1 MVMHSRGVQGDEK
14 KGEQAVGL
22 AQEIGC
28 FQGHLPCGWR
38 PGAGEPTRQNPRFL
52 RGRWSC
58 LPLPI
63 EPASLQL
70 CLLGHSPR
78 MVTGVAEL
86 LLCSQLCFSL
96 LQGRAQDRSPP
107 RASLVGCLDI
117 YLISHN
123 PSLLFAKIFRVHDI
137 YQ

>member
-1 MVMHSRGVQGDEK
+1 MWMEARGWGTDKAESQILEGPLV
-14 KGEQAVGL
+14 
-22 AQEIGC
+22 
-28 FQGHLPCGWR
+28 LP
-38 PGAGEPTRQNPRFL
+38 TFT
-52 RGRWSC
+52 
-58 LPLPI
+58 I